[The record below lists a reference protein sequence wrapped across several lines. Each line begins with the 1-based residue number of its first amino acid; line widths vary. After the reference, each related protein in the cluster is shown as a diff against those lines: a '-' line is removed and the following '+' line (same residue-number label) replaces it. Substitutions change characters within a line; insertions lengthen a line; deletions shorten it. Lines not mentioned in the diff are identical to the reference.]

1 MTKRTEVLVKCGDN
15 CSAMSVDR
23 FDGEGEEY
31 YVTFYNSY
39 EDCSW
44 FKKIKTIWKVLKGR
58 NIHNSEIILSP
69 EEYNKLRNF
78 K

>member
-1 MTKRTEVLVKCGDN
+1 MEKKEILVKCGDN
-15 CSAMSVDR
+15 CSAMSVDK
-23 FDGEGEEY
+23 FDDDEDEY
-31 YVTFYNSY
+31 FITFYNSY

-44 FKKIKTIWKVLKGR
+44 FKKIKAIWKILRGR
-58 NIHNSEIILSP
+58 NIHNSEIILSK